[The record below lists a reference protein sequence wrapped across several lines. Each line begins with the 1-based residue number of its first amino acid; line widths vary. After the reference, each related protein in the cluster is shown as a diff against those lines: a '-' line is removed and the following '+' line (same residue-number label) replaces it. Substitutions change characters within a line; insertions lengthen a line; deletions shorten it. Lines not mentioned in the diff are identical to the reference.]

1 MNTYFVLSFLTLSS
15 FDSWLVAVA
24 RRAVAIAVNVFA
36 AVVDL
41 VVVGA
46 TAEAQHPTGLDFDLF
61 ARSFFALRP
70 SVRLRQ
76 SIICSYEK
84 APFILRGGHL
94 EMLLVWNVKPITF
107 VLKSREM

>member
-84 APFILRGGHL
+84 ALFILRGWHL
-94 EMLLVWNVKPITF
+94 EMLLVWNFKPYNFRAQI
-107 VLKSREM
+107 